1 MLLVSFIEK
10 ALLKSIG
17 PTRALIIIEATNK
30 DSFAIGLE
38 SMLYK
43 FKGSKT
49 SIKIISVIGLNQIA
63 GMVDKGTEE
72 TFNEIIDKLYDNS
85 VFKSNNPCELT
96 DFQKDVKILS
106 LINKIKYAS
115 IGTIML
121 NKIDTL
127 VIVNNLSHESIEI
140 HNYKENILNLFTN
153 YFNNELKIRIIKLI
167 AQISRDGIE
176 DISN

>member
-1 MLLVSFIEK
+1 MPNYAEDLKNSEILLVSFIEK

-30 DSFAIGLE
+30 DSFAIALE
-38 SMLYK
+38 SMLYR

-63 GMVDKGTEE
+63 GMIYKGQEQ
-72 TFNEIIDKLYDNS
+72 TFNEIIDKLNDNS
-85 VFKSNNPCELT
+85 VFKSSNSLETT

-115 IGTIML
+115 LGTIML

-127 VIVNNLSHESIEI
+127 MIVNNLSHESIHI
-140 HNYKENILNLFTN
+140 HDYKENIL
-153 YFNNELKIRIIKLI
+153 E
-167 AQISRDGIE
+167 
-176 DISN
+176 

>member
-1 MLLVSFIEK
+1 MQLVKFIEQ

-17 PTRALIIIEATNK
+17 PTRALIIVEATNK
-30 DSFAIGLE
+30 DSFAVALE
-38 SMLYK
+38 SMLYR
-43 FKGSKT
+43 FNGSKT

-63 GMVDKGTEE
+63 GMIEKGQEE

-85 VFKSNNPCELT
+85 VFKSNNPHELT

-115 IGTIML
+115 MGTVML

-127 VIVNNLSHESIEI
+127 VIVNNLSHESIDI
-140 HNYKENILNLFTN
+140 HDYKENIL
-153 YFNNELKIRIIKLI
+153 E
-167 AQISRDGIE
+167 
-176 DISN
+176 